1 MNAKGKLLVAAAGL
15 LVAAAAAYWF
25 VFYPKILLENTFQE
39 MQAAFENEEVNTLIE
54 YFSSD
59 YRDESDMVRA
69 DVEDFLVF
77 FFEQRENIR
86 CRVAQTKML
95 VHGKKATVQ
104 VWGEI
109 RFETRDGEK
118 SISLRDTPLVLIFA
132 RERNGWRVVDVG
144 NGATM
149 LE

>member
-1 MNAKGKLLVAAAGL
+1 MNAKGKLTVAAAGL
-15 LVAAAAAYWF
+15 LIVAAAAYWF
-25 VFYPKILLENTFQE
+25 LFYPKILLKNTFHE
-39 MQAAFENEEVNTLIE
+39 MVSAFENEEVNTLID

-59 YRDESDMVRA
+59 YRDESNMLRA

-86 CRVAQTKML
+86 CDVAQTKML

-109 RFETRDGEK
+109 HFQTRDGEK
-118 SISLRDTPLVLIFA
+118 TISLRDTPLVLIFA
-132 RERNGWRVVDVG
+132 RERNGWRMVDVG